1 MDTFNNIFDIAIILG
16 GFMIIYYA
24 VQMKVSDIIKPGIIG
39 PPDVNVQKLK
49 DREAFKKY
57 AFPRHSIQGILL
69 ITLGAVG
76 IFFDLIGRSDIHI
89 IIYGIALV
97 VLLVGNMII
106 EKGKRQF
113 Y

>member
-16 GFMIIYYA
+16 GTMILYYA
-24 VQMKVSDIIKPGIIG
+24 VQMKINDIIKPGIIV
-39 PPDVNVQKLK
+39 PPDIDARKLK
-49 DREAFKKY
+49 DREGFKKY
-57 AFPRHSIQGILL
+57 AYPRHSLQGFLL
-69 ITLGAVG
+69 VLLGVVG
-76 IFFDLIGRSDIHI
+76 IFFDLIGRSDIHV

-97 VLLVGNMII
+97 VLIVGNLVI